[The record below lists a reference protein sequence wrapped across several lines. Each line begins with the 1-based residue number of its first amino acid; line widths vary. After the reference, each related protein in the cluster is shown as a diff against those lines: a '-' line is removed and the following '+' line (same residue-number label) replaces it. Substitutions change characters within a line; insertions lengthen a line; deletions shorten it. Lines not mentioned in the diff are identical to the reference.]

1 MEQIDIMLDQWIHST
16 HIRARLR
23 ELIVEAIDDGKKDTY
38 KWPKPC
44 KTPFEV
50 DTSDWVDEDED

>member
-1 MEQIDIMLDQWIHST
+1 MEQIDIMLDQWIHNT

-23 ELIVEAIDDGKKDTY
+23 ELIVEAIDNEKNNT
-38 KWPKPC
+38 PKPQSTF
-44 KTPFEV
+44 KV